1 MTSGP
6 SQFHGEAQSGKLSG
20 NISYRAAA
28 VTEGRLPQARVSF
41 KARTPPRGSVSV
53 SSTG

>member
-1 MTSGP
+1 MGRDNPVSYP
-6 SQFHGEAQSGKLSG
+6 VIY
-20 NISYRAAA
+20 ISYRAAA
-28 VTEGRLPQARVSF
+28 VTEDRLPQARVSF